1 MIKRVLFVL
10 VLTVSAASRAL
21 PTATID
27 ETSEEAVTIVDDRS
41 LTHGESK
48 RLLRVRGNK
57 TDILDEERV
66 GSPPRQIGPIEKI
79 LSAVSAPQ
87 VKTLSLFE
95 PELRDP
101 PSMESLVAEWGL
113 EIEEIAQSLSVLE
126 NDEELNVQYHGK
138 LDNMAIGDVYHGTE
152 RLFLEG
158 KVAASYGAILE
169 EALAQYQEKFKD
181 AGVDFNQV
189 GFLAR
194 YMYRYEPSKPD
205 ISVIVEMAL
214 GRVVL
219 SKWRSEHLPAVMP

>member
-48 RLLRVRGNK
+48 RLLRVRGKK

-66 GSPPRQIGPIEKI
+66 GSPPRQMAPIVKLI
-79 LSAVSAPQ
+79 SAIRETHRGNLATF
-87 VKTLSLFE
+87 K
-95 PELRDP
+95 PELRQPLTLDK
-101 PSMESLVAEWGL
+101 LFIIWGIDASRVK
-113 EIEEIAQSLSVLE
+113 ET
-126 NDEELNVQYHGK
+126 LNVFENQELHDRYKEK
-138 LDNMAIGDVYHGTE
+138 LFNMAVGDVYFDTK
-152 RLFLEG
+152 RPFLEG
-158 KVAASYGAILE
+158 AVAASYEDILE
-169 EALAQYQEKFKD
+169 DALVQYEKQFKD

-189 GFLAR
+189 GALAR
-194 YMYRYEPSKPD
+194 YMYHHEPSKPD
-205 ISVIVEMAL
+205 FSVIVEMAL

-219 SKWRSEHLPAVMP
+219 SKWRSEHLPAVTP